1 MSKRKKLRTSG
12 REGLHLPKLPKNPR
26 IEDSDGATSQSSLLD
41 SWRHPEESEGGSGLT
56 PSAEQSREEPGQA
69 ASSSPDNEADA
80 PSGLLGQPEREPV
93 PLPPSQNSVG
103 KFVPQFAKPRKT
115 VTRQAERREE
125 GLRMGVFSSGTLPE
139 PSAQQTSSQ
148 PQKESPGLALQEAR
162 DPGHQTQADGTCTEP
177 SGLSPM
183 TPGPSDA
190 DPQPSFSTNA
200 SPESGTVPSAS
211 ERAGQDYLSEP
222 GTNVPKSGSTEEGW
236 APGNQGQ
243 KGPLPGSDSGEM
255 GPERG
260 APQQGGAQGLA
271 GADQL
276 EGLREEGGSLLGPE
290 PPSAALGPPLPLQT
304 LGREAE
310 WSWSGPRCPPL
321 GAIVIADVNT
331 DPAEPEHRAL
341 RVAGPDREVS
351 TRVPA
356 SPSGKAPDA
365 GCSGALLSCTP
376 LTGVTSGGRGEA
388 QWEDEPPGDI
398 LGCFAAS
405 LPLPHETQEPT
416 LGAGDPSP
424 SALETGPD
432 VGQTQVPGPDQ
443 EGLGGVCSQPGLS
456 QPAAEK
462 AAELGSPSRKQ
473 DLQGLGLSLRASAI
487 LMYQEA
493 VGGPPQDAGAGQ
505 SSPDTPTGPVGQPWR
520 PADSSKQAIWEGSPA
535 LELDFLP
542 DSEIQDALEAPG
554 FEAPPEQLFPAGG
567 ELDPCQPGTGP
578 CADRGPRAEAQPRTR
593 VGIKTYE
600 AASIEDATDTV
611 RGLVMELSNLNRLI
625 MSTHRD
631 LETFKRLN
639 YYRKAKPA
647 GKAPTPYTA
656 KGAGTLPRGEQ
667 SWRDL

>member
-125 GLRMGVFSSGTLPE
+125 GLRMGVFSS
-139 PSAQQTSSQ
+139 
-148 PQKESPGLALQEAR
+148 
-162 DPGHQTQADGTCTEP
+162 
-177 SGLSPM
+177 
-183 TPGPSDA
+183 
-190 DPQPSFSTNA
+190 
-200 SPESGTVPSAS
+200 
-211 ERAGQDYLSEP
+211 
-222 GTNVPKSGSTEEGW
+222 
-236 APGNQGQ
+236 
-243 KGPLPGSDSGEM
+243 
-255 GPERG
+255 
-260 APQQGGAQGLA
+260 
-271 GADQL
+271 
-276 EGLREEGGSLLGPE
+276 
-290 PPSAALGPPLPLQT
+290 
-304 LGREAE
+304 
-310 WSWSGPRCPPL
+310 
-321 GAIVIADVNT
+321 
-331 DPAEPEHRAL
+331 
-341 RVAGPDREVS
+341 
-351 TRVPA
+351 
-356 SPSGKAPDA
+356 
-365 GCSGALLSCTP
+365 
-376 LTGVTSGGRGEA
+376 
-388 QWEDEPPGDI
+388 
-398 LGCFAAS
+398 
-405 LPLPHETQEPT
+405 
-416 LGAGDPSP
+416 
-424 SALETGPD
+424 
-432 VGQTQVPGPDQ
+432 
-443 EGLGGVCSQPGLS
+443 
-456 QPAAEK
+456 
-462 AAELGSPSRKQ
+462 
-473 DLQGLGLSLRASAI
+473 
-487 LMYQEA
+487 
-493 VGGPPQDAGAGQ
+493 
-505 SSPDTPTGPVGQPWR
+505 
-520 PADSSKQAIWEGSPA
+520 
-535 LELDFLP
+535 
-542 DSEIQDALEAPG
+542 
-554 FEAPPEQLFPAGG
+554 LFPAGG

-593 VGIKTYE
+593 VGIKTCE

>member
-12 REGLHLPKLPKNPR
+12 REGLHLRKLPKNPR

-41 SWRHPEESEGGSGLT
+41 CLHHPEESEGGSGLT
-56 PSAEQSREEPGQA
+56 PSAEQSGEEPGQA

-80 PSGLLGQPEREPV
+80 PSRLLGQPEKEPV

-125 GLRMGVFSSGTLPE
+125 GLGMGVFSSGTLPE
-139 PSAQQTSSQ
+139 PSAQQTRSQ
-148 PQKESPGLALQEAR
+148 PHEESPGLAPQEAR
-162 DPGHQTQADGTCTEP
+162 DLGHQTQADGTCTKP
-177 SGLSPM
+177 SVLSPM

-190 DPQPSFSTNA
+190 DPQPSVSTNT

-211 ERAGQDYLSEP
+211 ERADQDYLSEP
-222 GTNVPKSGSTEEGW
+222 GTNMPKGGSTEEGW
-236 APGNQGQ
+236 APGNHGQ
-243 KGPLPGSDSGEM
+243 KGPLPGSDTGEM
-255 GPERG
+255 EPEQG
-260 APQQGGAQGLA
+260 APQQGGARALA
-271 GADQL
+271 GADLL

-290 PPSAALGPPLPLQT
+290 PPSAALGPPCSLQT
-304 LGREAE
+304 FGREAE
-310 WSWSGPRCPPL
+310 WSWSCPRCPPL

-331 DPAEPEHRAL
+331 DPAEPEHKAL
-341 RVAGPDREVS
+341 RVAVPDREVS
-351 TRVPA
+351 ARVPA
-356 SPSGKAPDA
+356 SPSGKAPDT
-365 GCSGALLSCTP
+365 GRSRALLSCAP

-416 LGAGDPSP
+416 LVAGDPSL
-424 SALETGPD
+424 SALEMGPD

-443 EGLGGVCSQPGLS
+443 EGLGGVCSQPRLS
-456 QPAAEK
+456 QPAGEK
-462 AAELGSPSRKQ
+462 AAELGSPSLKK
-473 DLQGLGLSLRASAI
+473 DLQGLSLSLRASAAP
-487 LMYQEA
+487 MYQEA
-493 VGGPPQDAGAGQ
+493 AGGPPQDAGAGRG
-505 SSPDTPTGPVGQPWR
+505 SPDTPTGPVGQAWR
-520 PADSSKQAIWEGSPA
+520 SADSSKQAIWEGSPA
-535 LELDFLP
+535 MELDFLP
-542 DSEIQDALEAPG
+542 DSQIQDALEAPG

-567 ELDPCQPGTGP
+567 ELDPCRPGTGP
-578 CADRGPRAEAQPRTR
+578 RADRGPCAEAQPRTQ
-593 VGIKTYE
+593 VGIKTCE
-600 AASIEDATDTV
+600 ATSIEDATDTV

-625 MSTHRD
+625 MSAHRD

>member
-1 MSKRKKLRTSG
+1 
-12 REGLHLPKLPKNPR
+12 
-26 IEDSDGATSQSSLLD
+26 
-41 SWRHPEESEGGSGLT
+41 
-56 PSAEQSREEPGQA
+56 
-69 ASSSPDNEADA
+69 
-80 PSGLLGQPEREPV
+80 
-93 PLPPSQNSVG
+93 
-103 KFVPQFAKPRKT
+103 
-115 VTRQAERREE
+115 
-125 GLRMGVFSSGTLPE
+125 
-139 PSAQQTSSQ
+139 
-148 PQKESPGLALQEAR
+148 
-162 DPGHQTQADGTCTEP
+162 
-177 SGLSPM
+177 M
-183 TPGPSDA
+183 THGPSDA
-190 DPQPSFSTNA
+190 DPQPSVSTNA

-222 GTNVPKSGSTEEGW
+222 GTNVPKGGSTEEGW

-376 LTGVTSGGRGEA
+376 LTAVTSGGRGEA

-456 QPAAEK
+456 QPAAE
-462 AAELGSPSRKQ
+462 LRSPSRKQ
-473 DLQGLGLSLRASAI
+473 DLQGLGLSLRASAT

-535 LELDFLP
+535 MELDFLP

-554 FEAPPEQLFPAGG
+554 FEAPPEQVRTSPIYSHM
-567 ELDPCQPGTGP
+567 PQGT
-578 CADRGPRAEAQPRTR
+578 RRPRALPKRPI
-593 VGIKTYE
+593 VG
-600 AASIEDATDTV
+600 
-611 RGLVMELSNLNRLI
+611 G
-625 MSTHRD
+625 
-631 LETFKRLN
+631 
-639 YYRKAKPA
+639 
-647 GKAPTPYTA
+647 
-656 KGAGTLPRGEQ
+656 KGARG
-667 SWRDL
+667 DLFIQQMSPGV